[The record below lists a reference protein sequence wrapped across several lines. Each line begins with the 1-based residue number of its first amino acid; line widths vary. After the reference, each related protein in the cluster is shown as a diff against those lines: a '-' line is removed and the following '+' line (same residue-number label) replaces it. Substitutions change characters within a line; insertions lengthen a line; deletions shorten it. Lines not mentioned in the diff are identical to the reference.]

1 MTDDPL
7 ARLLPPLREDLRVF
21 EAASEADGAPAWVI
35 EDPVVNRFYRI
46 GWLEFECLLRWRGDA
61 RAVAGEIAGST
72 PLQPD
77 PEQVAALAGFLEQH
91 QLVRP
96 GLAAIDRLAARSAA
110 SPWRQWRWWLH
121 NYLFFR
127 IPLVRPQ
134 AFLAATARY
143 FGGLFQ
149 PATLWLLGAL
159 SAVGLLLVFRQ
170 WDPFS
175 RAVVESI
182 SPQGLLGFAAALI
195 LAKTLH
201 ELGHAL
207 VATHFGVRVA
217 HMGIA
222 FVVLWPMLYTDTGE
236 SWKLRSRHQRLAVSA
251 AGICVELGLAGLATL
266 GWALT
271 GPGWVNTACLYLAT
285 TSWVL
290 SLALNASPFMR
301 FDGYF
306 ILSDLL
312 DFPNLHE
319 RSSALAR
326 VALRRTLLGLAEPW
340 PEAFPLR
347 ERRLLVAFAYV
358 TWLYRLVVFLGIAV
372 AVYLFFFKLLGIFLF
387 AVELVWFIGLPV
399 WREIKVWLARRAE
412 VPSGRRRLLG
422 TLALVFLLLL
432 AIPWKSGIDAPGVA
446 RAERQNPVFAPYPAV
461 LVALHPDGPVAA
473 GALLAQ
479 LDAPDLRAQGSRN
492 EARAAA
498 LVSQLT
504 GLHAQSQGLEQA
516 SATAGRLGEQL
527 AEVQATGEELGRL
540 QLKAPFAG
548 VWRDVD
554 PQRQPGSWLNTR
566 EALGI
571 LVDPQGWQVDA
582 YVTQD
587 DVERLRPGAAASFLP
602 DNALRS
608 IDARVI
614 DIDTTPASRLSQPM
628 LANRHGG
635 PIAVT
640 ERAQDL
646 QPAAPR
652 FRVRLQL
659 DEPPPQLHETR
670 GRARIEGERRSL
682 LGAAVRDMLAVLVR
696 ESGF

>member
-1 MTDDPL
+1 VTDDPL
-7 ARLLPPLREDLRVF
+7 ARPLPPLREDLRVF
-21 EAASEADGAPAWVI
+21 AAAPEGDGAPAWVI
-35 EDPVVNRFYRI
+35 QDPVVNRFYRI

-72 PLQPD
+72 PLQPG
-77 PEQVAALAGFLEQH
+77 PEQVAALASFLEQH

-96 GLAAIDRLAARSAA
+96 GPAATDRLAARSAA

-134 AFLAATARY
+134 AFLGTAAHRL
-143 FGGLFQ
+143 GGLFQ
-149 PATLWLLGAL
+149 PATLWLLAAL

-170 WDPFS
+170 WDQFS
-175 RAVVESI
+175 QAVVESI
-182 SPQGLLGFAAALI
+182 SPQGLLGFAAALV

-207 VATHFGVRVA
+207 VATRLGVRVA

-236 SWKLRSRHQRLAVSA
+236 SWKLHSRRQRLAVAS
-251 AGICVELGLAGLATL
+251 AGILVELGLAGVATL
-266 GWALT
+266 GWALS
-271 GPGWVNTACLYLAT
+271 GPGWLNTACLYLAT
-285 TSWVL
+285 TSWAL
-290 SLALNASPFMR
+290 TLALNLSPFMR

-326 VALRRTLLGLAEPW
+326 VALRRTVLGLDDPW
-340 PEAFPLR
+340 PEPFPFR
-347 ERRLLVAFAYV
+347 ERRLLVAFAFA
-358 TWLYRLVVFLGIAV
+358 TWLYRLVIFLGIAV

-387 AVELVWFIGLPV
+387 AVELAWFIGLPV
-399 WREIKVWLARRAE
+399 WREARVWLARRDE

-422 TLALVFLLLL
+422 VLALVFLLLV
-432 AIPWKSGIDAPGVA
+432 AIPWKSAIDAPGVS
-446 RAERQNPVFAPYPAV
+446 RAERQSPVFAPYPAV
-461 LVALHPDGPVAA
+461 VVALRPGGEVAA
-473 GALLAQ
+473 GELLAQ
-479 LDAPDLRAQGSRN
+479 LDAPDLRAQGARN
-492 EARAAA
+492 EARAVA
-498 LVSQLT
+498 LGSQLA
-504 GLHAQSQGLEQA
+504 GLQAQTQGLEQA

-554 PQRQPGSWLNTR
+554 RQRQAGSWVNTR
-566 EALGI
+566 DALGV
-571 LVDPQGWQVDA
+571 LVDPQDWQVDA
-582 YVTQD
+582 YVAQD
-587 DVERLRPGAAASFLP
+587 DVERLRPGAVARFLP
-602 DNALRS
+602 ENALLA
-608 IDARVI
+608 IGARVI
-614 DIDTTPASRLSQPM
+614 DVDTAPASRLAQPM

-635 PIAVT
+635 PIAVA

-646 QPAAPR
+646 QPATPR

-659 DEPPPQLHETR
+659 DEAPPDLHETR
-670 GRARIEGERRSL
+670 GRVRIEGERRSL
-682 LGAAVRDMLAVLVR
+682 LGAALRDVVAVLVR

>member
-134 AFLAATARY
+134 TFLAATARY
-143 FGGLFQ
+143 LGGLFQ

-201 ELGHAL
+201 
-207 VATHFGVRVA
+207 
-217 HMGIA
+217 
-222 FVVLWPMLYTDTGE
+222 
-236 SWKLRSRHQRLAVSA
+236 
-251 AGICVELGLAGLATL
+251 ELGLAGLATL

-412 VPSGRRRLLG
+412 APSGRRRLLG
-422 TLALVFLLLL
+422 ALALVFLLLL